1 MNTLV
6 TTKKLRKSYGHGDNK
21 VEVLHDIDL
30 TIQEGEFLALA
41 GPSGSG
47 KSTLLTLIGGLNRPD
62 SGDLIIDG
70 IDLYRLPGEQRAD
83 FRREYIG
90 FVFQQ
95 FHLMPYLTA
104 LENVMLPLAVTAV
117 PAREQR
123 RRAQELLE
131 QMGLSGRE
139 RHLPGQLS
147 GGEQERVAIARAL
160 INKPALILA
169 DEPTGALDSQTG
181 EQIMDLFGQLNR
193 SGMTIV
199 MVTHNPD
206 HLNHASRIIHMKDGR
221 LR

>member
-1 MNTLV
+1 MSALV
-6 TTKKLRKSYGHGDNK
+6 TTKKLCKSYGQGESK

-30 TIQEGEFLALA
+30 TVQEGEFLALA

-47 KSTLLTLIGGLNRPD
+47 KSTLLTLLGGLNRPD
-62 SGDLIIDG
+62 SGELIIDG
-70 IDLYRLPGEQRAD
+70 IDLYSLSGERMAD
-83 FRREYIG
+83 FRREYVG

-104 LENVMLPLAVTAV
+104 LENVMLPLATTGI

-123 RRAQELLE
+123 RRAQELLQ

-139 RHLPGQLS
+139 NHLPGQLS

-160 INKPALILA
+160 VNKPALILA

-181 EQIMDLFGQLNR
+181 ERIMALFGELNR
-193 SGMTIV
+193 QGMTII

-206 HLNHASRIIHMKDGR
+206 HLGHASRTIHMKDGR